1 MVKAG
6 FRRCCAALAFFNRK
20 PRPQHP
26 ERILLVAGGYLGD
39 TFWAIQT
46 VPLLKKA
53 YPEAEI
59 HIAGRPFLHDL
70 ANTLVPDSRIH
81 DVAVVSDRTREPCS
95 FRRLKHDARI
105 LRKKIRPDLTF
116 DLMSNRYSAWFCHHL
131 KSYSVGMDIA
141 EEASPLYSFCAKGD
155 LVPSV
160 HLACRPR
167 SIVKQFLGQADSP
180 GIELVP
186 PVPKKTR
193 SELFA
198 ELGLE
203 TGDQIVMLIPG
214 AGWSAKR
221 WAPENFHLLAARLR
235 ERGFRIVLSGA
246 PDEAA
251 LCSKIAEGIAGVRIL
266 CGSLSDTISLLP
278 HCGAV
283 VGNDSGVTHV
293 AASFGVRTVELYCF
307 SNPDFSVTPGPLSLF
322 LQSPC
327 PYSPRKNE
335 QYCRGASHL
344 TCDRP
349 ERMSFSV
356 WQVME
361 MICSPPGSPSGDPSK
376 LASGG

>member
-141 EEASPLYSFCAKGD
+141 EEASPLYSF
-155 LVPSV
+155 L
-160 HLACRPR
+160 H
-167 SIVKQFLGQADSP
+167 
-180 GIELVP
+180 
-186 PVPKKTR
+186 
-193 SELFA
+193 
-198 ELGLE
+198 
-203 TGDQIVMLIPG
+203 
-214 AGWSAKR
+214 
-221 WAPENFHLLAARLR
+221 
-235 ERGFRIVLSGA
+235 
-246 PDEAA
+246 
-251 LCSKIAEGIAGVRIL
+251 CS
-266 CGSLSDTISLLP
+266 
-278 HCGAV
+278 
-283 VGNDSGVTHV
+283 
-293 AASFGVRTVELYCF
+293 
-307 SNPDFSVTPGPLSLF
+307 
-322 LQSPC
+322 
-327 PYSPRKNE
+327 
-335 QYCRGASHL
+335 
-344 TCDRP
+344 
-349 ERMSFSV
+349 
-356 WQVME
+356 
-361 MICSPPGSPSGDPSK
+361 
-376 LASGG
+376 LASNRCS